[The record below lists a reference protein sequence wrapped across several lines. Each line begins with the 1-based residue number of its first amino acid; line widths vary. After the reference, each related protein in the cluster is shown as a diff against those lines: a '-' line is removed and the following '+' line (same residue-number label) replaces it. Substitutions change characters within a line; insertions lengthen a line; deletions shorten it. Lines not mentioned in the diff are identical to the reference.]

1 MKVELAN
8 AFGNNADRVTLYEH
22 NDHMQVNR
30 DNRRQIFRIHMHYN
44 SILRFLFED
53 RGHSHVLI
61 VEDDLQLAPTSLH
74 FIRQIVP
81 VVDADPSLIGI
92 SLFNDNAFVLVSLFT
107 LVRRRTPTPS
117 RSTAPPPSP
126 ISDSSSTATATTR
139 SGGTSPSPSART
151 VGLVRTSHP

>member
-1 MKVELAN
+1 MKAELAN
-8 AFGNNADRVTLYEH
+8 VFGKNAGRITIYEH
-22 NDHMQVNR
+22 NDHLQVNR
-30 DNRRQIFRIHMHYN
+30 DNRHQIFRIHMHYN

-74 FIRQIVP
+74 FIRQLVP
-81 VVDADPSLIGI
+81 VVDADPSLIGL
-92 SLFNDNAFVLVSLFT
+92 SLFNDNAFVFISLFT
-107 LVRRRTPTPS
+107 LVRRRTPTLS
-117 RSTAPPPSP
+117 RCTAPPPSP
-126 ISDSSSTATATTR
+126 ISDSSSTATAMTC